1 MPCIA
6 SFLSISDPTASP
18 RLFNPIASYTMGTDP
33 TALGGN
39 ARGDVTQFRDTF
51 QPTPSMFQPNYPLV
65 PTDRERVR
73 AWAYPTVKTEAAK
86 ERLDRLA
93 RGKPVASGFDK
104 PMTLEDVIKAT
115 GWTASD
121 LRRVRLTHAI
131 SEAGGFEMLMAEIHR
146 RHERAENSAGRA
158 VAAKLGISTKR

>member
-73 AWAYPTVKTEAAK
+73 AWAYPTSYNTNYTRGHPARPARAQRRDIGRRTRCPLVPRA
-86 ERLDRLA
+86 DRGDA
-93 RGKPVASGFDK
+93 
-104 PMTLEDVIKAT
+104 
-115 GWTASD
+115 
-121 LRRVRLTHAI
+121 
-131 SEAGGFEMLMAEIHR
+131 
-146 RHERAENSAGRA
+146 
-158 VAAKLGISTKR
+158 LGIGPTLGPLGE